1 MNSEELQEDRKP
13 QIRISDIFCST
24 FFIIFLVL
32 TACISYL
39 YEIEIKNEYK
49 HRRKSFT
56 TVISKQFDGTAGEH
70 FQLKNYAENS
80 LQYPSSYTHLDTIY
94 IRNNADQ
101 EILVKTIYTGQDD
114 YKTERV
120 YCAKAIYSFR
130 GQVIMPPKPCW
141 KNYYNN

>member
-1 MNSEELQEDRKP
+1 MNSEEQDDRKN
-13 QIRISDIFCST
+13 QIKISNIFCST
-24 FFIIFLVL
+24 IFIIFLIL
-32 TACISYL
+32 TACILYL
-39 YEIEIKNEYK
+39 YEMDMKNEYK
-49 HRRKSFT
+49 HRRKSFA
-56 TVISKQFDGTAGEH
+56 TVISKQFDGPAGEH
-70 FQLKNYAENS
+70 LQLKDYAENS

-141 KNYYNN
+141 DN